1 MCMNV
6 YEWEIEDEGYMK
18 ELNNDILL
26 DEKEEILSIMKIRN
40 GNEFIVV

>member
-1 MCMNV
+1 V

-26 DEKEEILSIMKIRN
+26 DEKEEILLTYN
-40 GNEFIVV
+40 GKKVLLYFIFS